1 METVGSN
8 RLMEEIELKRREMIS
23 AAKETGFLSDQTIS
37 ASQELDKLLNVVQGE
52 RFFITNTTGAH

>member
-1 METVGSN
+1 MEMVCPN

-37 ASQELDKLLNVVQGE
+37 ASQELDKLLNVIQEE
-52 RFFITNTTGAH
+52 RFFLKK